1 MENLDLMNLQNSPR
15 DESCWYMRMSY
26 RLQTREQ
33 MHYVLSIYAAL
44 TMAVSIVIPT
54 VAMLI
59 CSLLI
64 IKQFTFK
71 VGLYLNDEQQ
81 FLQ

>member
-1 MENLDLMNLQNSPR
+1 MNLQNSPR